1 MFIKNILIKQ
11 KSMCQSKSAHTLHIF
26 TATQP
31 QTLVICYCSCCGG
44 SGGGMRV
51 SLAICSSC
59 SGSCRCSRHLATAN
73 CHKFTLGQ
81 LVKICKCFHFQFLSY
96 LN

>member
-11 KSMCQSKSAHTLHIF
+11 KSVCQSKSAHTLHIF

-81 LVKICKCFHFQFLSY
+81 LVKICKCFHF
-96 LN
+96 

>member
-11 KSMCQSKSAHTLHIF
+11 KSMCQSKLAHTLHIF

-81 LVKICKCFHFQFLSY
+81 LVKICKCFRF
-96 LN
+96 

>member
-44 SGGGMRV
+44 SCGGMRV
-51 SLAICSSC
+51 SLAI
-59 SGSCRCSRHLATAN
+59 
-73 CHKFTLGQ
+73 
-81 LVKICKCFHFQFLSY
+81 VHFGTTCQILRMFPFLIPFLFKLILLQDLRSWMY
-96 LN
+96 AF

>member
-59 SGSCRCSRHLATAN
+59 SGSVVVVDTLPPQIVTSSLWDNLSKFAN
-73 CHKFTLGQ
+73 VSIFNS
-81 LVKICKCFHFQFLSY
+81 FLI
-96 LN
+96 